1 MSIPKSFSCILKG
14 RGQEL
19 AVLRFLVHHEVACLP
34 EALVLIHAD
43 AIKLGDGPYTLRLT
57 DELTGASVAG
67 LDASAWYVNEATR
80 IPSSIVG
87 DKDRW
92 LLRLGVMASQA
103 LPMRALVT
111 EAQPAQDI
119 LREMCETRGRLQ
131 VSWAGPVFEH
141 PLGTV
146 VSFQETL
153 ETFLKRF
160 STSINCWFVYA
171 GKSGVRFTQQGL
183 GNLADGSPCMMRS
196 AAVVTL
202 AAPPE
207 VRVFWSMNREPAH
220 HDSQAATELHS
231 YEVVQAT
238 EIEATE
244 TMSHWPRPAD
254 WAVHYGVSD
263 SVEHFALRAGQTVG
277 ARGRSALAVVHAW
290 SRPETGSHAPI
301 CMRAALEGMV
311 PGLQAQDLAHYV
323 AADANYATLTLSV
336 EQAPALR
343 RLEGML
349 LLAKKSLRNCARSL
363 GSRLDLGADDWLP
376 HTSKMTMGVLPATVT
391 DPGGKTK
398 QVAKENDYAALPA
411 ALAPEL
417 RSARLRVRFDWHPQA
432 IDVPYASPWSGA
444 GGTVFFPPRAGD
456 RVLIQFINGDLST
469 PVVVAALT
477 PEKAPVQDAFQSPG
491 EPFHAHQPQGISA
504 RDGLV
509 FETTESGDLVL
520 YAHQGNLVLRA
531 RDKVVLQGKVLD
543 QNFARQTNSGTIYRR
558 EK

>member
-1 MSIPKSFSCILKG
+1 MSTLQSFTCVLKG

-19 AVLRFLVHHEVACLP
+19 AVLRLVVHHEVACMP

-43 AIKLGDGPYTLRLT
+43 AIKLGEGPYTLILKN
-57 DELTGASVAG
+57 ELTGVSVAG
-67 LDASAWYVNEATR
+67 LGASAWYVNEATR

-87 DKDRW
+87 DKDRC
-92 LLRLGVMASQA
+92 LLRLGVMASQS
-103 LPMRALVT
+103 LPLRALVT
-111 EAQPAQDI
+111 EAQSAQDI

-131 VSWAGPVFEH
+131 VTWAGPVFEQR
-141 PLGTV
+141 LGTV

-153 ETFLKRF
+153 EVFLRRF
-160 STSINCWFVYA
+160 SASINCWFVYA
-171 GKSGVRFTQQGL
+171 GKSGVRFTQKGL
-183 GNLADGSPCMMRS
+183 GDLADGPPCLVRS
-196 AAVVTL
+196 AAIVTL

-207 VRVFWSMNREPAH
+207 VRVFWSMNREPVH
-220 HDSQAATELHS
+220 HDSEAAAAPHS

-238 EIEATE
+238 EIEAPE
-244 TMSHWPRPAD
+244 PMSHWTRSAE
-254 WAVHYGVSD
+254 WALHFGVSD
-263 SVEHFALRAGQTVG
+263 SAAHFALRAGQTVG
-277 ARGRSALAVVHAW
+277 AQGRSALAVLHAW
-290 SRPETGSHAPI
+290 SGAETGSHAPI
-301 CMRAALEGMV
+301 CMRTALEGMV
-311 PGLQAQDLAHYV
+311 PGLLAQDLAHYV

-343 RLEGML
+343 CLDGML
-349 LLAKKSLRNCARSL
+349 LLAKKNLRTFARSL
-363 GSRLDLGADDWLP
+363 GNRLDLGDGDWLLP
-376 HTSKMTMGVLPATVT
+376 PPKVAMGVLPATVT

-398 QVAKENDYAALPA
+398 QVSKENDYAALPA
-411 ALAPEL
+411 SRAPEL

-432 IDVPYASPWSGA
+432 VDVPYASPWSGA
-444 GGTVFFPPRAGD
+444 GGTAFFPPRAGD
-456 RVLIQFINGDLST
+456 RVLIQFVNGDLSA
-469 PVVVAALT
+469 PVVVAALS
-477 PEKAPVQDAFQSPG
+477 PEKASVQDAFQSPG

-543 QNFARQTNSGTIYRR
+543 KSFARQTNSGTIYHR